1 MLQYYISMP
10 HGSKG
15 LGKEQTIRL
24 AIKGDS
30 LSNLSI
36 KEGNSFFE
44 DESQFL

>member
-1 MLQYYISMP
+1 MLQCYISMP

-15 LGKEQTIRL
+15 LGKEQMIRL
-24 AIKGDS
+24 AMKGDS
-30 LSNLSI
+30 LNNLSI

>member
-1 MLQYYISMP
+1 MLQCYISMP

-15 LGKEQTIRL
+15 LAKQQMIRL
-24 AIKGDS
+24 AMKGGS

-44 DESQFL
+44 DASQFL

>member
-1 MLQYYISMP
+1 MLQCYVSMP
-10 HGSKG
+10 HSSKG
-15 LGKEQTIRL
+15 LAKHQMIRL
-24 AIKGDS
+24 AMKGGS